1 MVAPKKAKLEQAESE
16 LRITMQILNDKR
28 AQLKLVQDK
37 LAKLQADFTAMVANK
52 EKLEAQVMY
61 RDQCQMTPRPTLP
74 ATRHIEKSQ
83 LSSQAHSHHVSN

>member
-1 MVAPKKAKLEQAESE
+1 M
-16 LRITMQILNDKR
+16 RITMQILNDKR